1 MLIAWYI
8 AEQFELGGGI
18 VDVKPYGSGLIND
31 TYLVTLS
38 AGKLPRAILQRINQR
53 VFPTP
58 VLIMKNLRTL
68 LDYIYQQQADKPL
81 ALRDLRMP
89 IIYLT
94 RDGKDYYLDGEGRV
108 WRALSFIEE
117 TRCSDVITSLGQAE
131 EVGFALGRF
140 HALVK
145 DLDPRC
151 LHDILPGFHITPHYL
166 ERFTVVAQTKVTAV
180 TPELRFC
187 FAFIEARRQQA
198 SVLEEAKHHGLSLRP
213 IHGDPKL
220 NNILFDEK
228 SDLAVSIVDLDT
240 VKPGLVHYDLGDC
253 LRSCCNQAG
262 ECPTNIATV
271 HFDLD
276 LCRAILKGYFAE
288 TRNFLNK
295 LDCTLVYEAIRLIP
309 FELGLRFLT
318 DHLEGNKYFKVNAA
332 EQNLYRAMTQFQL
345 TASIEQNESRIKRLV
360 TEFARF

>member
-1 MLIAWYI
+1 
-8 AEQFELGGGI
+8 
-18 VDVKPYGSGLIND
+18 
-31 TYLVTLS
+31 
-38 AGKLPRAILQRINQR
+38 
-53 VFPTP
+53 
-58 VLIMKNLRTL
+58 
-68 LDYIYQQQADKPL
+68 
-81 ALRDLRMP
+81 MP
-89 IIYLT
+89 IIYPT
-94 RDGKDYYLDGEGRV
+94 RDGKDYYLDSEGGV

-140 HALVK
+140 HRLVK

-166 ERFTVVAQTKVTAV
+166 ERFTAVAAQTKVTAA

-198 SVLEEAKHHGLSLRP
+198 SVLEEAKYQGLSLRP

-228 SDLAVSIVDLDT
+228 SDLAISIVDLDT

-253 LRSCCNQAG
+253 LRSCCNRTG
-262 ECPTNIATV
+262 ECPPNIAAV

-288 TRNFLNK
+288 ARDFLDK
-295 LDCTLVYEAIRLIP
+295 HDYALVYEAIRLIP

-332 EQNLYRAMTQFQL
+332 EQNLYRAMTQFRL
-345 TASIEQNESRIKRLV
+345 TASIEQNASWIKRLV
-360 TEFARF
+360 AEFARF